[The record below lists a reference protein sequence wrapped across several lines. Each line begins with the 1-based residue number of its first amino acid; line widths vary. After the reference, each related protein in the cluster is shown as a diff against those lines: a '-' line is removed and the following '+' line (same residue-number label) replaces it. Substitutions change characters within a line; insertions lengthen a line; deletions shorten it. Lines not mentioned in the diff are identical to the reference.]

1 MQIIRYSSSIGGMAL
16 GVTGNGQFIGHFR
29 TPEVELHNLL
39 RLKAV
44 ELRGQIE
51 EAVRAGTGNYAA
63 VNTLAPID
71 GKTEVWAAGVTYKQ
85 SEEARKEESGTPDI
99 YAKVY
104 TAQRPELFFKATPRR
119 VADPDAPIVVR
130 TDSTWDVPEP
140 ELVLVLNA
148 YGEIIGY
155 TIGND
160 VSSRSI
166 EGENPLYLPQA
177 KVYAGCCALGPGITP
192 AWEVPDPYNLTIHL
206 TIERNN
212 QPHWE
217 GETSTREL
225 KRRFDELVTYLF
237 LENDFPDGVFL
248 CTGTALVPEKQFTL
262 QPGDGVQI
270 RIDQLGTLRNPVVRG
285 KAGLGQAFS
294 STMEAV

>member
-1 MQIIRYSSSIGGMAL
+1 
-16 GVTGNGQFIGHFR
+16 VTGNGQFIGHFR
-29 TPEVELHNLL
+29 TPEVGLHNLL

-51 EAVRAGTGNYAA
+51 EAVRAGTGNNAD

-119 VADPDAPIVVR
+119 VADPNAPIVVR

-140 ELVLVLNA
+140 ELVLVINA
-148 YGEIIGY
+148 YGEITGY

-177 KVYAGCCALGPGITP
+177 KVYTGCCALGPGITP
-192 AWEVPDPYNLTIHL
+192 AWEISDPYNLTINL

-212 QPHWE
+212 QVYWK

-262 QPGDGVQI
+262 EPSDLVQI

-285 KAGLGQAFS
+285 KAGL
-294 STMEAV
+294 